1 MMVVH
6 IIHDLN
12 ILMAKK
18 DFSILL
24 EKINVSGPK
33 KDIGTVSGFNAYAQ
47 YIEVVLKT
55 QKGELLSSMN
65 LGSNYFDYIFN
76 GQANL
81 PALQASLAGSIQAA
95 IPKLYNISVYTTYA
109 SQDSFQFKVTYSIT
123 DGISTQTDATTFVEV
138 NL

>member
-1 MMVVH
+1 
-6 IIHDLN
+6 
-12 ILMAKK
+12 MAKK

-24 EKINVSGPK
+24 EKINISGPK

-55 QKGELLSSMN
+55 QKGELLSNMN
-65 LGSNYFDYIFN
+65 LGSNYFDYIFD

-81 PALQASLAGSIQAA
+81 PALQASLAGYLQAA
-95 IPKLYNISVYTTYA
+95 IPKLYNISVVTTYA
-109 SQDSFQFKVTYSIT
+109 TMNSFQFTVTYSLS
-123 DGISTQTDATTFVEV
+123 DGIAMQTDATTFVEV

>member
-1 MMVVH
+1 MVVH
-6 IIHDLN
+6 ITHDLN

-24 EKINVSGPK
+24 EKINISGPK

-55 QKGELLSSMN
+55 QKGELLSNMN
-65 LGSNYFDYIFN
+65 LGSNYFDYIFD

-81 PALQASLAGSIQAA
+81 PALQASLAGYLQAA
-95 IPKLYNISVYTTYA
+95 IPKLYNISVVTTYA
-109 SQDSFQFKVTYSIT
+109 TMNSFQFTVTYSLS
-123 DGISTQTDATTFVEV
+123 DGIAMQTDATTFVEV

>member
-1 MMVVH
+1 M
-6 IIHDLN
+6 
-12 ILMAKK
+12 MAKK

-55 QKGELLSSMN
+55 QKGELLSNMN
-65 LGSNYFDYIFN
+65 LGSNYFDYIFD

-81 PALQASLAGSIQAA
+81 PALQASLAGYLQAA
-95 IPKLYNISVYTTYA
+95 IPKLYNISVVTTYA
-109 SQDSFQFKVTYSIT
+109 TMNSFQFTVTYSLS
-123 DGISTQTDATTFVEV
+123 DGIAMQTDATTFVEV

>member
-1 MMVVH
+1 MVVH
-6 IIHDLN
+6 ITHDLN

-33 KDIGTVSGFNAYAQ
+33 KDIGMVSGFNAYSQ

-55 QKGELLSSMN
+55 QKGELLSNMN

-81 PALQASLAGSIQAA
+81 PALQSSLSGYLQAA
-95 IPKLYNISVYTTYA
+95 IPKLYNVSVSTTYA
-109 SQDSFQFKVTYSIT
+109 SQDSFQFTVTYSLS
-123 DGISTQTDATTFVEV
+123 DGIAMQTDATTFVEV
-138 NL
+138 NI

>member
-1 MMVVH
+1 MEVH
-6 IIHDLN
+6 ITHDLN

-24 EKINVSGPK
+24 EKINISGPK

-55 QKGELLSSMN
+55 QKGELLSNMN
-65 LGSNYFDYIFN
+65 LGSNYFDYIFD

-81 PALQASLAGSIQAA
+81 PALQASLAGYLQAA
-95 IPKLYNISVYTTYA
+95 IPKLYNISVVTTYA
-109 SQDSFQFKVTYSIT
+109 TMNSFQFTVTYSLS
-123 DGISTQTDATTFVEV
+123 DGIAMQTDATTFVEV

>member
-1 MMVVH
+1 MLQSQNQ
-6 IIHDLN
+6 IWYRTLAN
-12 ILMAKK
+12 YY
-18 DFSILL
+18 LL
-24 EKINVSGPK
+24 IVNCYLA
-33 KDIGTVSGFNAYAQ
+33 N
-47 YIEVVLKT
+47 KT
-55 QKGELLSSMN
+55 DSN
-65 LGSNYFDYIFN
+65 NFSNYFDYIFN

-109 SQDSFQFKVTYSIT
+109 SQDSFQFTVTYSIT